1 MNLEVIN
8 VTNQNGG
15 AVTLGLATA
24 SQAQEVNNVNSTT
37 GSTTT
42 ISNIAASA
50 TTLGVYNIDGSRTIF
65 NYNSTVG
72 AQETDL
78 VIDGV
83 TQVAAIHQ
91 VDLNGVE
98 TVNVQSNGGQANSIQ
113 LYADAA
119 TTLTISGDQDIYVN
133 NTAIGNT
140 TVNVSLVDATQA
152 NGDVHVG
159 MSNQTGVSPSTNISV
174 LGGAGDDQFDL
185 GLVTSSNLSVDG
197 GLGSDLINLYDPIG
211 AGTSLTVGDTIVG
224 GLGQEDEL
232 QSSSAG
238 LAGTY
243 TNISGIEKVSSGD
256 ALANDVTLSNIQAGI
271 QTVELNGGTSLSN
284 AAATRTITFDAGVAG
299 TVQLNQAMAV
309 GATASDLTVAVAGSG
324 LTDSVT
330 IANNNANGVNVF
342 ASTTNVARNLA
353 ATGVETL
360 NVDTGSG
367 VFTAQTIGTIGV
379 TGSVGATTAET
390 VNFSG
395 DNTVAVG
402 AITADIINASG
413 LTAINGTV
421 FNMTAAAAGAA
432 TITGSG
438 GNDVLTGGAGAVA
451 NSIEGGAG
459 NDIITGGAG
468 NDHLHGGAGADSIT
482 ASTGADH
489 IEGGEAN
496 DRVVFATAGD
506 LTTADTVDGG
516 VGTNTLVATA
526 IDLTTNAALPA
537 ASNLAGLN
545 RVTNIQTVEVTGVG
559 AAAASNNVNVNA
571 VSSGINTVN
580 TVAVTGGTASTFT
593 FNSGASTLN
602 LGTGAVA
609 AALGAATTLV
619 AAGSGAAD
627 ALTIV
632 KNSTNN
638 ENVLGGQALT
648 VTGIETL
655 NINSGSTAVALA
667 QSTGAI
673 SLTATGTNPAAS
685 INVTGANVLTL
696 GAVTNA
702 GTGLLTIDASGM
714 TAQAAGTTTF
724 TLTAPVTT
732 GGTVSVIGTAG
743 QDVLNGDAND
753 KNTIYGGAGVDTI
766 NGGSNNDYLDGGT
779 GIDTITTNGGND
791 TVIAGDG
798 NDVIDATAAAGTVSI
813 LGGAGN
819 DTVNIGAT
827 LNSGD
832 VLDGGEGVN
841 IFRQS
846 TALIASFGGVTNF
859 STLQLDAAMT
869 QNLALFTGTTF
880 SELDLSAAGA
890 FTLSNVADGTQVDG
904 LNKSTITAVTHAS
917 NTTTNTLSIGGL
929 TAGGSTVAVT
939 ANDTDTLTFNAGHVA
954 AGSALTI
961 TGLNA
966 IDASQINVTG
976 VANQDITVAIDGAA
990 TGFGNTAQTVTI
1002 DASGNTGT
1010 FTWDGSLVTLSRQAV
1025 TGSANAVNDIQT
1037 GAAAD
1042 TITGGVGSDTIV
1054 GGAGGDTINVSTG
1067 AADVVLYTVA
1077 SQSAVITSVATGQV
1091 YTGIDLVSGE
1101 AAGDVLSFLA
1111 AAVSA
1116 GGAYTSGAAGAVAN
1130 NAFNTTISYAALV
1143 DNGASLI
1150 RGNYDTLT
1158 GVWTTS
1164 ATGADTLYAYDQ
1176 NATFGDANQSYVGV
1190 VLVGTAGVTTSTAAF
1205 VAAGGGGVT
1214 PAHIDITLG

>member
-1 MNLEVIN
+1 MINL
-8 VTNQNGG
+8 TDQSAAG
-15 AVTLGLATA
+15 ATLGLLNAG
-24 SQAQEVNNVNSTT
+24 QAQVVNNVNSVATNAT
-37 GSTTT
+37 VFT
-42 ISNIAASA
+42 NIAASA
-50 TTLGVYNIDGSRTIF
+50 TALGVYDMVTPGVGGTTF
-65 NYNSTVG
+65 GYNTTTG
-72 AQETDL
+72 TQEVDL
-78 VIDGV
+78 VVSNVGGLYDVVI
-83 TQVAAIHQ
+83 A
-91 VDLNGVE
+91 GVE
-98 TVNVQSNGGQANSIQ
+98 TINIDSQSTTANSIE
-113 LYADAA
+113 LMANAA
-119 TTLTISGDQDIYVN
+119 TTLTIAGDTDIYVN
-133 NTAIGNT
+133 ANAGGNP
-140 TVNVSLVDATQA
+140 TVNLSLVDASNAT
-152 NGDVHVG
+152 GDVHV
-159 MSNQTGVSPSTNISV
+159 SLAQQTGVAPSTNISV

-185 GLVTSSNLSVDG
+185 GSVTTSNLSVVG
-197 GLGSDLINLYDPIG
+197 GEGSDLINLYNG
-211 AGTSLTVGDTIVG
+211 AGGTSLTVNTTVIG

-232 QSSSAG
+232 QTSSAG

-243 TNISGIEKVSSGD
+243 TKISGIEKVLSGD
-256 ALANDVTLSNIQAGI
+256 ALTNDVTLSNIQAGI
-271 QTVELNGGTSLSN
+271 QTVGLGSNSLAN
-284 AAATRTITFDAGVAG
+284 LTGAATRTITFDAGVAG
-299 TVQLNQAMAV
+299 TVELNQAMVV
-309 GATASDLTVAVAGSG
+309 GAVAANLTVAVAGSG
-324 LTDSVT
+324 LADSVT
-330 IANNNANGVNVF
+330 IANANTTAGVNVF
-342 ASTTNVARNLA
+342 ADTLGTGRNFA

-367 VFTAQTIGTIGV
+367 VFAAQTIGTIGV

-395 DNTVAVG
+395 ANTVAVG
-402 AITADIINASG
+402 AITADIIDASG

-432 TITGSG
+432 TITGSA

-459 NDIITGGAG
+459 NDTITGGAG

-516 VGTNTLVATA
+516 AGVNTLVATA
-526 IDLTTNAALPA
+526 VDLTTNAALPT

-559 AAAASNNVNVNA
+559 AGATSNNVNVNA

-580 TVAVTGGTASTFT
+580 TVAVTGATASTFT

-602 LGTGAVA
+602 LGTAAVA
-609 AALGAATTLV
+609 AQLGAATTLV
-619 AAGSGAAD
+619 AAGSGTAD

-632 KNSTNN
+632 KNSTAN
-638 ENVLGGQALT
+638 ENVLGARALT

-655 NINSGSTAVALA
+655 NINTGSTAVATA

-673 SLTATGTNPAAS
+673 GLTATGTNSAAT

-714 TAQAAGTTTF
+714 TAQAAGTTTI
-724 TLTAPVTT
+724 TVTAPVTT
-732 GGTVSVIGTAG
+732 GGTVSIVGSSG

-753 KNTIYGGAGVDTI
+753 MNTIFGGAGVDTI
-766 NGGSNNDYLDGGT
+766 IGGTNNDYLDGGA

-798 NDVIDATAAAGTVSI
+798 NDVIDASAAAGTVSI

-827 LNSGD
+827 LTSAD
-832 VLDGGEGVN
+832 VIDGGEGVN
-841 IFRQS
+841 TFRES
-846 TALIASFGGVTNF
+846 TALIANFAGVTNF

-869 QNLALFTGTTF
+869 QNVALFTGTTF
-880 SELDLSAAGA
+880 SEVDLNAAGA
-890 FTLSNVADGTQVDG
+890 FTVSNVAEGTQVDG
-904 LNKSTITAVTHAS
+904 LNLSTITAVTHAT
-917 NTTTNTLSIGGL
+917 NTTANTLSIGGL
-929 TAGGSTVAVT
+929 TAAGSTIVSVT
-939 ANDTDTLTFNAGHVA
+939 ANDTDTLTFNAGHVTT
-954 AGSALTI
+954 GNTLTV
-961 TGLNA
+961 GALNA

-976 VANQDITVAIDGAA
+976 VANQDITVNTDGAA
-990 TGFGNTAQTVTI
+990 TGFGTAAQTVTI

-1010 FTWDGSLVTLSRQAV
+1010 FTWDGSLVTASRQAV

-1037 GAAAD
+1037 GAAVD
-1042 TITGGVGSDTIV
+1042 TITGGVGSDIIV

-1067 AADVVLYTVA
+1067 AADVVLYTA
-1077 SQSAVITSVATGQV
+1077 INQSATITSVATGQV
-1091 YTGIDLVSGE
+1091 YTNIDLVSGE
-1101 AAGDVLSFLA
+1101 AAADILSILGT
-1111 AAVSA
+1111 AVSA
-1116 GGAYTSGAAGAVAN
+1116 GGAYTSVGVGANGVFVTAASTV
-1130 NAFNTTISYAALV
+1130 ALV
-1143 DNGASLI
+1143 NNGASLI

-1158 GVWTTS
+1158 GVWTAS
-1164 ATGADTLYAYDQ
+1164 ATGSDTLFAYDQ
-1176 NATFGDANQSYVGV
+1176 DALIATADYIGV
-1190 VLVGTAGVTTSTAAF
+1190 VLVGTAGVTGTAAF
-1205 VAAGGGGVT
+1205 GGGAVNVT
-1214 PAHIDITLG
+1214 LA